1 MCVWVLVLM
10 GTPPR
15 ELRDI
20 RVIFIFCTEVNTL
33 CTPTVRSAWQQCS
46 LTDVIE
52 CVSRRGAERGRR
64 LVDAVTHIVAALFQV
79 DDLAHI

>member
-1 MCVWVLVLM
+1 MCVWVRR
-10 GTPPR
+10 R
-15 ELRDI
+15 ESCAASAF
-20 RVIFIFCTEVNTL
+20 IFIFCTEVNTL
-33 CTPTVRSAWQQCS
+33 CGTPTVRSAWQQCS